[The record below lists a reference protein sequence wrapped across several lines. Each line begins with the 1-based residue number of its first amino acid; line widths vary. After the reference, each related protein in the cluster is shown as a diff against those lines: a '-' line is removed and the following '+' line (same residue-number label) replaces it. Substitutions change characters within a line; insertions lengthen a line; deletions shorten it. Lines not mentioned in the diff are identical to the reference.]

1 VRWLRALGVILVAA
15 LVAAAVSLGA
25 VYLLRQNVVQ
35 PVVRGPLPQVGQ
47 ADGPQT
53 AAQRAADSVVRVET
67 ASATTATSATP
78 SPSPPAPGG
87 GSGAIVDSRGYILT
101 ATSVVGGAAAVS
113 VALPGGK
120 TQPARVVGSDP
131 QSGLTMLRVDVTNLK
146 ALQVSGGTPL
156 ETGSGIAVM
165 ASPPGFQM
173 AVGVVATAH
182 TTVAIDDPAHPGQQL
197 VVNDV
202 AALDVASRDGQ
213 LGAPI
218 LDGGG
223 RLVGMV
229 IAAGAQAYG
238 TDMADAQPGVQQLID
253 SGHVSYPSLGFDYRQ
268 LSTTEAA
275 DRGVPAGVDVLAVA
289 PGSSAEQVGL
299 SPGDIVISANGT
311 NLDPAHPLV
320 RQLRAMSVRQ
330 AVTLSV
336 RTRPVTRSV
345 SVNVA
350 LVSP

>member
-1 VRWLRALGVILVAA
+1 VIAVSA
-15 LVAAAVSLGA
+15 LVAAAVSFGV
-25 VYLLRQNVVQ
+25 VYLLRQNAVQ

-67 ASATTATSATP
+67 G
-78 SPSPPAPGG
+78 PAPSASPGQSPAPAATG
-87 GSGAIVDSRGYILT
+87 GSGAIVDNRGYILT

-113 VALPGGK
+113 IALPGGK
-120 TQPARVVGSDP
+120 SQAARVVGSDP
-131 QSGLTMLRVDVTNLK
+131 QSGLTMLKVDAANLK

-165 ASPPGFQM
+165 AAPPGFQM

-182 TTVAIDDPAHPGQQL
+182 TTVAIDDPAHPGQKR
-197 VVNDV
+197 VINDV

-213 LGAPI
+213 LGAAI
-218 LDGGG
+218 LDGAG

-229 IAAGAQAYG
+229 VAAGPQVYG
-238 TDMADAQPGVQQLID
+238 ADMADAQPAVQQLID

-268 LSTTEAA
+268 LASTEAA
-275 DRGVPAGVDVLAVA
+275 DRGVPAGVEVLAVI
-289 PGSSAEQVGL
+289 PGSTAEQVGL
-299 SPGDIVISANGT
+299 TTGDIVTSANGT
-311 NLDPAHPLV
+311 NLDPTHPLG
-320 RQLRAMSVRQ
+320 RLLRGMSVRQ
-330 AVTLSV
+330 VVSLSV
-336 RTRPVTRSV
+336 KTAAGTRSM
-345 SVNVA
+345 SVAVA

>member
-1 VRWLRALGVILVAA
+1 VGWLRALVVVLVAT
-15 LVAAAVSLGA
+15 LVATVVSYAV
-25 VYLLRQNVVQ
+25 VNLLRQSAVQ

-47 ADGPQT
+47 VDGPQT

-67 ASATTATSATP
+67 GPAP
-78 SPSPPAPGG
+78 SPTPGQAVPAPVG
-87 GSGAIVDSRGYILT
+87 GSGAIVDGRGYILT
-101 ATSVVGGAAAVS
+101 ATSVVGGAASVS
-113 VALPGGK
+113 VAVPGAK
-120 TQPARVVGSDP
+120 TQAARVVGSDP
-131 QSGLTMLRVDVTNLK
+131 QSGLTMLKIDLSNLK
-146 ALQVSGGTPL
+146 AVQVSGSTPL

-165 ASPPGFQM
+165 AAPPGFQM

-182 TTVAIDDPAHPGQQL
+182 TTVAIDDPAHPGRQR
-197 VVNDV
+197 VINDV

-218 LDGGG
+218 LDGAG

-229 IAAGAQAYG
+229 VIAGTQAYG
-238 TDMADAQPGVQQLID
+238 ADMADAQPAVQQLID

-275 DRGVPAGVDVLAVA
+275 NRGVPAGVEVVSVT

-299 SPGDIVISANGT
+299 TAGDIVISANGT
-311 NLDPAHPLV
+311 SLDPAHPLV
-320 RQLRAMSVRQ
+320 RQLRGMSVRQ

-336 RTRPVTRSV
+336 RTAAGTRTMSVT
-345 SVNVA
+345 VA

>member
-1 VRWLRALGVILVAA
+1 VIVVAA

-67 ASATTATSATP
+67 TPATTATP
-78 SPSPPAPGG
+78 SPSPSPTPPTAYGR
-87 GSGAIVDSRGYILT
+87 SGAIVDGRGYILT

-131 QSGLTMLRVDVTNLK
+131 QSGLTMLKVDVSNLK
-146 ALQVSGGTPL
+146 SLQVSGGTPL

-165 ASPPGFQM
+165 AAPPGFQM

-197 VVNDV
+197 VINDV
-202 AALDVASRDGQ
+202 AALDVASREGQ

-218 LDGGG
+218 LDGAG

-229 IAAGAQAYG
+229 VAAGTQAYG
-238 TDMADAQPGVQQLID
+238 ADMADAQPAVQQLID
-253 SGHVSYPSLGFDYRQ
+253 GGHVSYPSLGFNYRQ
-268 LSTTEAA
+268 LSTPEAA
-275 DRGVPAGVDVLAVA
+275 DRGVPAGVEVLTVA
-289 PGSSAEQVGL
+289 PSSSADQVGL
-299 SPGDIVISANGT
+299 AAGDIVISANGT

-320 RQLRAMSVRQ
+320 RQLRGMSVRQ

-336 RTRPVTRSV
+336 RTRPGTRSV